1 MYINE
6 IYKNK
11 KQNIHIIIIFL
22 IIVIFIYLFS
32 KYESIDTF
40 FQQYDL
46 PPGKALANISESN
59 RSYSTV
65 FTSANN
71 TFNKSTLDSKTGWIP
86 ASSNI
91 NQHIKFTLP
100 TPTMIHGVAIM
111 GRADF
116 VFDYVK
122 SFKVS
127 YTATPSSTQIDVD
140 NGIVYPSD
148 LYTFIDVPNGIQ
160 ISYILFA
167 TPVTASTI
175 FIKPQTWNKDVIA
188 MRADLLVIKPSTSG
202 GSPIVN
208 GVVVPNTTKYQPNEI
223 RGAISAPVVIP
234 TIPTITGYVSKNT
247 DIVDSL
253 NSTYGSIQNER
264 HINLDNQDRLNNI
277 EKRVKKIK
285 LDIIGL
291 NKSTK
296 DKTNVKQPKFY

>member
-40 FQQYDL
+40 SQQYDL

-71 TFNKSTLDSKTGWIP
+71 TFNKSTLDSTTCWAP
-86 ASSNI
+86 SAENI
-91 NQHIKFTLP
+91 NNNQHIKFSLS
-100 TPTMIHGVAIM
+100 TPTMIQGVAIM

-116 VFDYVK
+116 VSDYVI
-122 SFKVS
+122 SFKVN
-127 YTATPSSTQIDVD
+127 YTATSSSAQIPVD
-140 NGIVYPSD
+140 NGIVYESK
-148 LYTFIDVPNGIQ
+148 LYSFTVPDGIQ
-160 ISYILFA
+160 ISYILFS

-175 FIKPQTWNKDVIA
+175 FIKPQSWSRSIA
-188 MRADLLVIKPSTSG
+188 MKADLLVNKPSG

-208 GVVVPNTTKYQPNEI
+208 GLVIPNTTKYVLNMI
-223 RGAISAPVVIP
+223 NGSISAPAVIP
-234 TIPTITGYVSKNT
+234 TKPSITGYISKNT
-247 DIVDSL
+247 DIIDAL
-253 NSTYGSIQNER
+253 NSTYSSIQNER

-277 EKRVKKIK
+277 EKRVKKLQ

-296 DKTNVKQPKFY
+296 DKINVKQPKFY